1 MTHSKET
8 VIFIYDRQTHK
19 HACLIIDLSF
29 NFLFY
34 YHIAKLII
42 ILRKI
47 FISLH
52 TFRYKDYLN
61 QHTVQY
67 LFINSAALY

>member
-42 ILRKI
+42 
-47 FISLH
+47 FISVH